1 MAASKLATDTS
12 SSSSSLHNS
21 NSNKAAV
28 AAMAAARRRNGALA
42 KAAKGAKVLYMT
54 FFNGVKMARFYSR
67 APRERLC

>member
-12 SSSSSLHNS
+12 SSSSSHNS

-42 KAAKGAKVLYMT
+42 KAAKGAKVLYSRNV
-54 FFNGVKMARFYSR
+54 FFKHGRNGTI
-67 APRERLC
+67 LL